1 MVGRIEKAYLASSVV
16 AGLFLVIAIA
26 TPGWLIMKYNLSN
39 AVEEFGGSNRIQYPE
54 ITRYVERIQIEV
66 DFSLLYVVSC
76 VGPVCTSKTVD
87 ELSNIYPSMG
97 YNSIPYYARGIDNLE
112 TYRDEGIAA
121 LILYII
127 GVIMLVIYTRRG
139 NYGSRLTGGIAWGLI
154 GVAGILSAALV
165 GQFADINRKLSNNF
179 RLVSLLELK
188 LSTPY
193 SVIWMGFASAVLF
206 LTLVPLSWALKIHKQ
221 LPQTGHV
228 IQLARTEDG
237 QLPILQLQK
246 AANKMQGYSELQEE
260 QPPSYATV
268 VTEGGSV
275 RQGGVFDSGNIIDS
289 NRR

>member
-1 MVGRIEKAYLASSVV
+1 M
-16 AGLFLVIAIA
+16 
-26 TPGWLIMKYNLSN
+26 
-39 AVEEFGGSNRIQYPE
+39 
-54 ITRYVERIQIEV
+54 
-66 DFSLLYVVSC
+66 
-76 VGPVCTSKTVD
+76 
-87 ELSNIYPSMG
+87 
-97 YNSIPYYARGIDNLE
+97 
-112 TYRDEGIAA
+112 
-121 LILYII
+121 
-127 GVIMLVIYTRRG
+127 
-139 NYGSRLTGGIAWGLI
+139 
-154 GVAGILSAALV
+154 

-246 AANKMQGYSELQEE
+246 AASKMQGYSELQEE

-268 VTEGGSV
+268 VTEGESV
-275 RQGGVFDSGNIIDS
+275 TQGGVFDSGNAVDS